1 MSRYRNFAA
10 FALITVAA
18 LGLTACGS
26 GDPADAGPAAQAKPA
41 GAKGRI
47 PTTDVVSAVKK
58 DEAAAALLPKGVR
71 ESGTLT
77 LASSVGNPPG
87 AVYLAD
93 GRTVAGQDID
103 FADAV
108 AKVLGLKLKRQ
119 VAAFEVILPALD
131 SGKYD
136 LGTGNFG
143 VTDERRKTIDF
154 VTYINDGQ
162 GFAVRE
168 DSELGKVTEL
178 TQLCGLK
185 VATGAGTTFE
195 ATLEKNK
202 GRCAE
207 AGKKAYSVQTYS
219 EQGALWI
226 SLRQGRSDVVMST
239 INGLR
244 YAVAQQPGLRFLNE
258 FHRLDVGFAFKK
270 GTPLAPAFQAAVND
284 LKKDGTYDR
293 ILAKWGTGESAIASS
308 QISPPNT
315 SDPVRTTCDCTSAV
329 TAAVAAVAP
338 VTALAGIT
346 AIAAVTVAVAAE
358 AFVLPPRPGALVLL
372 GAAHLA
378 GAAEP
383 GEDAAPGEESTRGGR
398 PGAFALRGRAV
409 RVAGHRGV
417 RAAGRRRAVGT
428 GLVGAV
434 GRVVAAVGAARRAE
448 GPVHGLLELVGE
460 QDVRQPPVDEVDLA
474 QGEPDAV
481 HRVVGQAP
489 GLGQVGAGRRERVP
503 GARRGVGRLVLHG
516 VQEVREPPEQTARL
530 GQRLGVVR
538 PSGEYGRVRE
548 GRRGG
553 RLGRLGDREQG
564 GARSR
569 ERLDRGLPVDRVDQD
584 RRVEPEGGAG
594 AGARPVPARGNLA
607 GRQRH
612 RPALQQAVPVGHVVA
627 DLRRGQDQRDGR
639 GEPGALALGDRRRP
653 HRAQRTGPGGAP
665 ASRAALDL
673 SLRQNRDDQPVVV
686 GHDPGELPVVGAKCQ
701 AEAAE
706 MGHPLG
712 PQALGEPMR
721 AGPDDSEHDAPPGAV
736 GTPPHAS
743 FNSAA
748 GIVSSD
754 PFTRT
759 PAPSPAWTEVHIL
772 YPLPV
777 VQRKKA
783 DDSPHLLH
791 QSRHES
797 PARRLSTWRGIR
809 IMDDHRGAER
819 EK

>member
-1 MSRYRNFAA
+1 MSRYRHLTA

-26 GDPADAGPAAQAKPA
+26 GDPADAGPAAQAEPA

-108 AKVLGLKLKRQ
+108 AKVLGLRLKRQ

-136 LGTGNFG
+136 VGTGNFG

-168 DSELGKVTEL
+168 DSKLRKVTEL

-207 AGKKAYSVQTYS
+207 DGKKPYSVQTYS

-226 SLRQGRSDVVMST
+226 SLQQGRSDVVMST

-308 QISPPNT
+308 QISPP
-315 SDPVRTTCDCTSAV
+315 
-329 TAAVAAVAP
+329 
-338 VTALAGIT
+338 
-346 AIAAVTVAVAAE
+346 
-358 AFVLPPRPGALVLL
+358 
-372 GAAHLA
+372 
-378 GAAEP
+378 
-383 GEDAAPGEESTRGGR
+383 
-398 PGAFALRGRAV
+398 
-409 RVAGHRGV
+409 
-417 RAAGRRRAVGT
+417 
-428 GLVGAV
+428 
-434 GRVVAAVGAARRAE
+434 
-448 GPVHGLLELVGE
+448 
-460 QDVRQPPVDEVDLA
+460 
-474 QGEPDAV
+474 
-481 HRVVGQAP
+481 
-489 GLGQVGAGRRERVP
+489 
-503 GARRGVGRLVLHG
+503 
-516 VQEVREPPEQTARL
+516 
-530 GQRLGVVR
+530 
-538 PSGEYGRVRE
+538 
-548 GRRGG
+548 
-553 RLGRLGDREQG
+553 
-564 GARSR
+564 
-569 ERLDRGLPVDRVDQD
+569 
-584 RRVEPEGGAG
+584 
-594 AGARPVPARGNLA
+594 
-607 GRQRH
+607 
-612 RPALQQAVPVGHVVA
+612 
-627 DLRRGQDQRDGR
+627 
-639 GEPGALALGDRRRP
+639 
-653 HRAQRTGPGGAP
+653 
-665 ASRAALDL
+665 
-673 SLRQNRDDQPVVV
+673 
-686 GHDPGELPVVGAKCQ
+686 
-701 AEAAE
+701 
-706 MGHPLG
+706 
-712 PQALGEPMR
+712 
-721 AGPDDSEHDAPPGAV
+721 EH
-736 GTPPHAS
+736 
-743 FNSAA
+743 
-748 GIVSSD
+748 
-754 PFTRT
+754 
-759 PAPSPAWTEVHIL
+759 
-772 YPLPV
+772 
-777 VQRKKA
+777 K
-783 DDSPHLLH
+783 
-791 QSRHES
+791 
-797 PARRLSTWRGIR
+797 
-809 IMDDHRGAER
+809 
-819 EK
+819 